1 MSFVADLHLHS
12 SYAYATS
19 SALTLDNLAAWA
31 KFKGIDLLATADFT
45 HPVWLEQLKDNLKEG
60 HDGAYHYGGVN
71 FVMGTEVSC
80 VFKQD
85 GHGRRV
91 HLLVYAPDLATAET
105 LTAEYGKYGNLQSDG
120 RPTLSLSARD
130 AVYLTLETNPD
141 CLVVPAHAWT
151 PWYGIFGS
159 KSGFDSLSHAFGDMV
174 DHVPA
179 IETGLSSDPQM
190 NWQVPELADKAIVSF
205 SDAHSLPRLGREMT
219 VFRGEPTFEGL
230 YLGLT
235 HNRVEYT
242 VEMYPE
248 EGKYHFDG
256 HRKCGVSWHP
266 EQSLREGD
274 ACPVCGRPLTL
285 GVLHRSLELR
295 GDGGDRQTSTDF
307 VVPAKAGTSTGTG
320 PGILAGSLPAN
331 AVLSE
336 TGRPPF
342 VRTVPLVDI
351 ISAVT
356 GRGPNTKGV
365 QLTYAAIVSATG
377 SELRA
382 LLWATESE
390 LAAACDS
397 ALAQAI
403 IKVRTGD
410 IHVEPGYDGVY
421 GKVSISASQL
431 TPKLPGF

>member
-31 KFKGIDLLATADFT
+31 RLKGIQLLAAADFT
-45 HPVWLEQLKDNLKEG
+45 HPVWFQQLKDNLEERP
-60 HDGAYHYGGVN
+60 DGAYRYGGVN

-85 GHGRRV
+85 GRGRRV
-91 HLLVYAPDLATAET
+91 HLLIYAPDIATAEA
-105 LTAEYGKYGNLQSDG
+105 LASEYARYGNLQSDG

-130 AVYLTLETNPD
+130 VTCLTLDTNPD

-159 KSGFDSLSHAFGDMV
+159 RSGFDSLSDAFGDMV

-190 NWQVPELADKAIVSF
+190 NWQVPDLEDKAIVSF
-205 SDAHSLPRLGREMT
+205 SDAHSLPRLGRELT
-219 VFRGEPTFEGL
+219 VFQGEPTF
-230 YLGLT
+230 LGLHQGLT
-235 HNRVEYT
+235 RNRVEFT

-256 HRKCGVSWHP
+256 HRRCGVSWHP
-266 EQSLREGD
+266 DRSIREG
-274 ACPVCGRPLTL
+274 AVCPQCGRPLTL
-285 GVLHRSLELR
+285 GVLHRALNLQAD
-295 GDGGDRQTSTDF
+295 DGMARAASARTRSDTPS
-307 VVPAKAGTSTGTG
+307 V
-320 PGILAGSLPAN
+320 SLPAN
-331 AVLSE
+331 AILSE
-336 TGRPPF
+336 AGRPPF
-342 VRTVPLVDI
+342 VRMVPLADI

-365 QLTYAAIVSATG
+365 QRIYANVVSAAG

-382 LLWATESE
+382 LLWASESE
-390 LAAACDS
+390 LASACDDTLAS
-397 ALAQAI
+397 AI
-403 IKVRTGD
+403 TRVRTGD
-410 IHVEPGYDGVY
+410 IWVEPGYDGVY
-421 GKVSISASQL
+421 GKVSIPA
-431 TPKLPGF
+431 TV

>member
-19 SALTLDNLAAWA
+19 SALTLDNLASCARL
-31 KFKGIDLLATADFT
+31 KGIDLLATADFT
-45 HPVWLEQLKDNLKEG
+45 HPLWLQRLKDSLDEG
-60 HDGAYHYGGVN
+60 PDGAYRYIGVN

-85 GHGRRV
+85 GRGRRV
-91 HLLVYAPDLATAET
+91 HLLIYAPDIATAEA
-105 LTAEYGKYGNLQSDG
+105 LTEQYARYGNIQSDG

-130 AVYLTLETNPD
+130 AVYLTLDTNPD

-159 KSGFDSLSHAFGDMV
+159 KSGFDSLSDAFGDMV

-190 NWQVPELADKAIVSF
+190 NWQVPDLEDMTIVSF
-205 SDAHSLPRLGREMT
+205 SDAHSLPRLGRELT
-219 VFRGEPTFEGL
+219 IFQGEPTF
-230 YLGLT
+230 LGLQQGLT
-235 HNRVEYT
+235 FNRVELT

-256 HRKCGVSWHP
+256 HRKCGVSFHP
-266 EQSLREGD
+266 DQSIREGD
-274 ACPVCGRPLTL
+274 ACPQCGSPLTL
-285 GVLHRSLELR
+285 GVLHRSLNLQAA
-295 GDGGDRQTSTDF
+295 GDEAQSGRPQTFSNAT
-307 VVPAKAGTSTGTG
+307 AA
-320 PGILAGSLPAN
+320 SLPAN

-336 TGRPPF
+336 AGRPPF
-342 VRTVPLVDI
+342 VRMVPLVDI
-351 ISAVT
+351 ISAVQ

-365 QLTYAAIVSATG
+365 QRIYTNVVSAAG

-382 LLWATESE
+382 LLGATESE
-390 LAAACDS
+390 LAAIGGE
-397 ALAQAI
+397 ALASAI
-403 IKVRTGD
+403 IKVRAGD
-410 IHVEPGYDGVY
+410 IQVEPGYDGIY
-421 GKVSISASQL
+421 GKVSIPIS
-431 TPKLPGF
+431 T

>member
-31 KFKGIDLLATADFT
+31 KVKGIDLLATADFT
-45 HPVWLEQLKDNLKEG
+45 HPVWLQQLRDNLKEG

-71 FVMGTEVSC
+71 FVMGTEISC
-80 VFKQD
+80 VYKQD
-85 GHGRRV
+85 GRGRRV
-91 HLLVYAPDLATAET
+91 HLLVYAPDMATAEA
-105 LTAEYGKYGNLQSDG
+105 LTAEYAKYGNIQSDG

-130 AVYLTLETNPD
+130 AVYLTLDTNPD

-159 KSGFDSLSHAFGDMV
+159 KSGFDSLSHALGDMV
-174 DHVPA
+174 DHIPA

-190 NWQVPELADKAIVSF
+190 NWQVPELADKTIVSF

-219 VFRGEPTFEGL
+219 VFQGEPTFGGL
-230 YLGLT
+230 HQGLT
-235 HNRVEYT
+235 HNQVEYT

-285 GVLHRSLELR
+285 GVLHRALNLR
-295 GDGGDRQTSTDF
+295 ADGGGRQASTDF
-307 VVPAKAGTSTGTG
+307 VVPAKAGTSTRTG
-320 PGILAGSLPAN
+320 PVIPAGSLPAN
-331 AVLSE
+331 AILSE

-365 QLTYAAIVSATG
+365 QRTYSAIVSATG

-390 LAAACDS
+390 LAAAYDS

-421 GKVSISASQL
+421 GKVSISPSQL